1 MKLGLIS
8 DIHANLPALEAVLA
22 DMPTVDELVCAG
34 DVVGYNPWPG
44 ACVDIVR
51 ERCSAVVQGN
61 HDRTVSSPE
70 RYRHNEMAYAGLR
83 HAREQLTPAQR
94 EWLDGLPRTQTLS
107 GNVLL
112 VHDHPTQQD
121 RYVYPHSVPG
131 LRTHIDSYRGCVL
144 GHSHV
149 QFAERVEGRLVLNP
163 GSVGQP
169 RDGDPEAAYAVLDT
183 DTLDVDLRRV
193 PYDVDRVVQAIADAG
208 LPHDTGARLRRGE

>member
-8 DIHANLPALEAVLA
+8 DIHANLPALEAVFE
-22 DMPTVDELVCAG
+22 DMPAVEELVCAG

-44 ACVDIVR
+44 DCVELVR
-51 ERCSAVVQGN
+51 ERCSVTVQGN
-61 HDRTVSSPE
+61 HDRNVSSPE

-83 HAREQLTPAQR
+83 YAREHLMPAQR
-94 EWLDGLPRTQTLS
+94 EWLAGLPRTATLP

-131 LRTHIDSYRGCVL
+131 LRTHIESYRGCVL

-149 QFAERVEGRLVLNP
+149 QFAETVDGRLVVNP

-169 RDGDPEAAYAVLDT
+169 RDGDPDAAYAVLDT
-183 DTLDVDLRRV
+183 DTLEVELRRID
-193 PYDVDRVVQAIADAG
+193 YDVDRTRRAIADAG
-208 LPHDTGARLRRGE
+208 LPRETGIRLRRGE